1 MASHKV
7 PQNVEAED
15 KLLGPLSLKQLLFTM
30 AGLFFA
36 YLVYFFFAKV
46 HPVSSIIWLPFMI
59 FFLVLGLYQRKD
71 QPVEVFLAAAIKYYF
86 GNRIKIWNQDA
97 YEERVIITV
106 PPKIEHIYTKN
117 FSGQDAVRRLDS
129 LSSMMD
135 SRGWSGKVGDWQNPQ
150 LAQSAATTTR
160 LPVDSGAEGYNSQNI
175 SQPADVQDRN
185 TSMVARS
192 IDQQLSQAT
201 SSGRQHALQTL
212 EQARTQAEIPA
223 ETLQAPVY
231 QQYPDSIHQKV
242 VQPVPTTQ
250 SQPVNLPVDPAT
262 PIANLP
268 EPPIQLQDEK
278 PAIKSDFVPT
288 ETVLQTTMPSLEKSG
303 ISQTLHTDDVSDE
316 GRVIEVSL
324 HDD

>member
-1 MASHKV
+1 
-7 PQNVEAED
+7 
-15 KLLGPLSLKQLLFTM
+15 
-30 AGLFFA
+30 
-36 YLVYFFFAKV
+36 
-46 HPVSSIIWLPFMI
+46 
-59 FFLVLGLYQRKD
+59 
-71 QPVEVFLAAAIKYYF
+71 
-86 GNRIKIWNQDA
+86 
-97 YEERVIITV
+97 VIITV

-160 LPVDSGAEGYNSQNI
+160 LPVDSGTGGSISQNR
-175 SQPADVQDRN
+175 SQPPDVQDRN

-223 ETLQAPVY
+223 ETPQAPVY

-250 SQPVNLPVDPAT
+250 SQPVNLPVDPAM
-262 PIANLP
+262 PIVNLP
-268 EPPIQLQDEK
+268 GPPVQPQDET
-278 PAIKSDFVPT
+278 PAIKSEFVPT
-288 ETVLQTTMPSLEKSG
+288 ETVLQTTMPPSNQNG

-324 HDD
+324 HDN

>member
-1 MASHKV
+1 
-7 PQNVEAED
+7 
-15 KLLGPLSLKQLLFTM
+15 
-30 AGLFFA
+30 
-36 YLVYFFFAKV
+36 
-46 HPVSSIIWLPFMI
+46 
-59 FFLVLGLYQRKD
+59 
-71 QPVEVFLAAAIKYYF
+71 
-86 GNRIKIWNQDA
+86 
-97 YEERVIITV
+97 
-106 PPKIEHIYTKN
+106 
-117 FSGQDAVRRLDS
+117 
-129 LSSMMD
+129 
-135 SRGWSGKVGDWQNPQ
+135 
-150 LAQSAATTTR
+150 
-160 LPVDSGAEGYNSQNI
+160 
-175 SQPADVQDRN
+175 
-185 TSMVARS
+185 MVARS

-212 EQARTQAEIPA
+212 EQARTRADIPA